1 VAGDEIGDA
10 VTGAA
15 EGVEVEGATEGDD
28 VTGAAEGDDVTG
40 AAEGDDVTGA
50 TVGTAVDGA
59 AEGDDVELAVGDN
72 EGCLN
77 GFEVDEVVGLEVTH
91 VSRLLRLV
99 HPFVVALAH
108 AVSNAS

>member
-1 VAGDEIGDA
+1 MAGDEIGDA

-40 AAEGDDVTGA
+40 ATVVT
-50 TVGTAVDGA
+50 VVDGA
-59 AEGDDVELAVGDN
+59 AEGDDVELVVGDN